1 MGETAESLKES
12 RSNRSFA
19 ESSLDVI
26 DRRLLELLQEEGR
39 ITLSELGRRVSLS
52 PAAVGER
59 VKRLEADGTITGY
72 AALVS
77 PTGIGLGLRA
87 FVRMAPHSGF
97 TVRHPRT
104 RKIMDRP
111 EILELHHVVG
121 EDCWILKIAVRDT
134 SHLEELLEDLS
145 VLGATTTS
153 IVMSSPIERRVL
165 LPL

>member
-1 MGETAESLKES
+1 MGGSAKSPKEP
-12 RSNRSFA
+12 RPDCDFA
-19 ESSLDVI
+19 ENSLDDT
-26 DRRLLELLQEEGR
+26 DRRLLQLLQEEGR
-39 ITLSELGRRVSLS
+39 ITLSELGCRVSLS

-59 VKRLEADGTITGY
+59 VKRLEAAGTITGY

-77 PTGIGLGLRA
+77 PSGVGLGLRA

-97 TVRHPRT
+97 TIRHPRT

-121 EDCWILKIAVRDT
+121 KDCWILKIAVRDT
-134 SHLEELLEDLS
+134 THLEALLEDLS
-145 VLGATTTS
+145 ALGATTTS
-153 IVMSSPIERRVL
+153 IVMSSPIERRAL